1 MGNPGDDGRGA
12 SDPFGSGTRIPR
24 RSAVVEPRNIDS
36 LDERTPTN
44 RSSSSRSPGASKPAG
59 KKSTPSKPSYWDR
72 PKPVRDWHWFLGRLG
87 STLIVSG
94 LLVFLFVGYQ
104 LWGTGIEAAQS
115 QERLENSF
123 IDLSSTTPDVSGQAD
138 ASEPPPAPIELANG
152 DPMALIEIPAIG
164 VTKYVVAGVETS
176 DLKKGPGHYPNTPFP
191 GELGNSAIAGHRTTY
206 GEPFRQLDELVVG
219 DSIVVTDLL
228 GRRFTYLVTGQ
239 QIVTPKDSWV
249 VDTVDPTI
257 ATLTLT
263 TCHPEF
269 SAKQRLIVFA
279 QLDPSQSDD
288 VGFRAAEYRRT
299 SNAASETPASSS
311 TLPDSN
317 TADSNTVVTEPDAV
331 TGQPAT
337 SPIQDSQDV
346 FDKGQDVFDK
356 GWFSDPSAVPHVL
369 AWTFL
374 DVLIVLGAWQ
384 IAKRLRNRA
393 IGLAIGFIPF
403 FVVLYFVFQNV
414 NRLLPPNL

>member
-12 SDPFGSGTRIPR
+12 SDPFGSGTRLPR
-24 RSAVVEPRNIDS
+24 RSAVVEPRNIAA
-36 LDERTPTN
+36 LDEQSPRE
-44 RSSSSRSPGASKPAG
+44 RSSTLRSPGASKPAR
-59 KKSTPSKPSYWDR
+59 KKSAPSKPSYWDR
-72 PKPVRDWHWFLGRLG
+72 PKPDRDWHWLLGRLG

-115 QERLENSF
+115 QERLESSF
-123 IDLSSTTPDVSGQAD
+123 SDLSTMTTDVSGQPA
-138 ASEPPPAPIELANG
+138 EPEMTPAPIELANG
-152 DPMALIEIPAIG
+152 DPMALIDIPAIG
-164 VTKYVVAGVETS
+164 VTKYVVAGVDTS

-219 DSIVVTDLL
+219 DSIVVTDLV

-239 QIVTPKDSWV
+239 QIVSPKDSWV
-249 VDTVDPTI
+249 VDTVDPTV

-279 QLDPSQSDD
+279 QLDPTQSDD

-299 SNAASETPASSS
+299 STSADETPASSS

-317 TADSNTVVTEPDAV
+317 TADSNTVVTEPDAFPD
-331 TGQPAT
+331 QPETA
-337 SPIQDSQDV
+337 PIQYS
-346 FDKGQDVFDK
+346 QDVFDK

-369 AWTFL
+369 AWAFL
-374 DVLIVLGAWQ
+374 DVLIVLGTWQ
-384 IAKRLRNRA
+384 IAKRLRNRG

>member
-1 MGNPGDDGRGA
+1 MGKRDGGDDPRGA
-12 SDPFGSGTRIPR
+12 TDPFASGTRIPR
-24 RSAVVEPRNIDS
+24 HSSVVTEHVDAPDEHQPGQQPRQTS
-36 LDERTPTN
+36 KPTGSK
-44 RSSSSRSPGASKPAG
+44 SSSS
-59 KKSTPSKPSYWDR
+59 KSNYWDR
-72 PKPVRDWHWFLGRLG
+72 PRPVRDWHWFLGRLG

-94 LLVFLFVGYQ
+94 LFVFLFVGYQ

-123 IDLSSTTPDVSGQAD
+123 SNLSNTAVSVSGQAAESD
-138 ASEPPPAPIELANG
+138 EPRAPIELANG
-152 DPMALIEIPAIG
+152 DPIGIIEIPAIG

-191 GELGNSAIAGHRTTY
+191 GELGNAAIAGHRTTY
-206 GEPFRQLDELVVG
+206 GEPFRQLDELAVG
-219 DSIVVTDLL
+219 DSVVVTDLV

-279 QLDPSQSDD
+279 ELDQSQSDD
-288 VGFRAAEYRRT
+288 VEFRAAEYRRP
-299 SNAASETPASSS
+299 SNSANDAPASSS
-311 TLPDSN
+311 TMPDSN
-317 TADSNTVVTEPDAV
+317 TVATEPDAIL
-331 TGQPAT
+331 GQPEQ
-337 SPIQDSQDV
+337 SPNQDNQDSQDV

-356 GWFSDPSAVPHVL
+356 GWFSDPSAVPHVI
-369 AWTFL
+369 AWALL
-374 DVLIVLGAWQ
+374 DLLIVLGAWQ

-393 IGLAIGFIPF
+393 IGLAIGLLPF

>member
-1 MGNPGDDGRGA
+1 MGNHGDDDPRRA
-12 SDPFGSGTRIPR
+12 PDPFGARIPR
-24 RSAVVEPRNIDS
+24 RSAGVEQRDI
-36 LDERTPTN
+36 
-44 RSSSSRSPGASKPAG
+44 GASEQRPPSRHSTRAARPSRT
-59 KKSTPSKPSYWDR
+59 KSASSKSNYWDR

-87 STLIVSG
+87 STLIVTG

-123 IDLSSTTPDVSGQAD
+123 IDLTSAVPDVSGQANE
-138 ASEPPPAPIELANG
+138 SEQPPAPIELGNG

-191 GELGNSAIAGHRTTY
+191 GELGNAAIAGHRTTY

-219 DSIVVTDLL
+219 DSIVLTDLV

-239 QIVTPKDSWV
+239 QIVTPQDSWV

-279 QLDPSQSDD
+279 ELDPLQSDG
-288 VGFRAAEYRRT
+288 VAYPAAAYRGT
-299 SNAASETPASSS
+299 SNSASGAPASS
-311 TLPDSN
+311 TMPD
-317 TADSNTVVTEPDAV
+317 ANTVVTEPDAV
-331 TGQPAT
+331 TSRPET
-337 SPIQDSQDV
+337 SPVEDGQDVFDKGRDV

-356 GWFSDPSAVPHVL
+356 GWFSDPSAVPHVI
-369 AWTFL
+369 AWAIL
-374 DVLIVLGAWQ
+374 DVLVVLGAWQ

-393 IGLAIGFIPF
+393 IGLTIGFIPF

>member
-1 MGNPGDDGRGA
+1 
-12 SDPFGSGTRIPR
+12 
-24 RSAVVEPRNIDS
+24 
-36 LDERTPTN
+36 
-44 RSSSSRSPGASKPAG
+44 
-59 KKSTPSKPSYWDR
+59 
-72 PKPVRDWHWFLGRLG
+72 
-87 STLIVSG
+87 
-94 LLVFLFVGYQ
+94 LFVGYQ

-123 IDLSSTTPDVSGQAD
+123 SNLSNTAVAVSGQAAESD
-138 ASEPPPAPIELANG
+138 EPQAPIELANG
-152 DPMALIEIPAIG
+152 DPIGIIEIPAIG

-191 GELGNSAIAGHRTTY
+191 GELGNAAIAGHRTTY
-206 GEPFRQLDELVVG
+206 GEPFRQLDELAVG
-219 DSIVVTDLL
+219 DSVVVTDLV

-279 QLDPSQSDD
+279 ELDPSRSDD
-288 VGFRAAEYRRT
+288 VEFRAAEYRRP
-299 SNAASETPASSS
+299 SNSVTDASASSS
-311 TLPDSN
+311 TMPDSN
-317 TADSNTVVTEPDAV
+317 TVATEPDAIL
-331 TGQPAT
+331 GQPET
-337 SPIQDSQDV
+337 SPNQDSQDSQ
-346 FDKGQDVFDK
+346 DSQDVFDK
-356 GWFSDPSAVPHVL
+356 GWFSDPSAVPHVI
-369 AWTFL
+369 AWALL
-374 DVLIVLGAWQ
+374 DVLIVLVAWQ

-393 IGLAIGFIPF
+393 IGLAIGLLPF

>member
-1 MGNPGDDGRGA
+1 
-12 SDPFGSGTRIPR
+12 
-24 RSAVVEPRNIDS
+24 
-36 LDERTPTN
+36 L
-44 RSSSSRSPGASKPAG
+44 
-59 KKSTPSKPSYWDR
+59 
-72 PKPVRDWHWFLGRLG
+72 LGRLG

-115 QERLENSF
+115 QEKLESSF
-123 IDLSSTTPDVSGQAD
+123 SDLSTMTTDVSGQPA
-138 ASEPPPAPIELANG
+138 EPEMTPAPIELANG
-152 DPMALIEIPAIG
+152 DPMALIDIPAIG
-164 VTKYVVAGVETS
+164 VTKYVVAGVDTS

-219 DSIVVTDLL
+219 DSIVVTDLV

-239 QIVTPKDSWV
+239 QIVSPKDSWV
-249 VDTVDPTI
+249 VDTVDPTV

-279 QLDPSQSDD
+279 QLDPTQSDD

-299 SNAASETPASSS
+299 STSADETPASSS

-317 TADSNTVVTEPDAV
+317 TADSNTVVTEPDAFPD
-331 TGQPAT
+331 QPETA
-337 SPIQDSQDV
+337 PIQYS
-346 FDKGQDVFDK
+346 QDVFDK

-369 AWTFL
+369 AWAFL

-384 IAKRLRNRA
+384 IAKQLRNRG

>member
-1 MGNPGDDGRGA
+1 
-12 SDPFGSGTRIPR
+12 
-24 RSAVVEPRNIDS
+24 
-36 LDERTPTN
+36 
-44 RSSSSRSPGASKPAG
+44 
-59 KKSTPSKPSYWDR
+59 
-72 PKPVRDWHWFLGRLG
+72 
-87 STLIVSG
+87 
-94 LLVFLFVGYQ
+94 
-104 LWGTGIEAAQS
+104 
-115 QERLENSF
+115 
-123 IDLSSTTPDVSGQAD
+123 
-138 ASEPPPAPIELANG
+138 
-152 DPMALIEIPAIG
+152 
-164 VTKYVVAGVETS
+164 
-176 DLKKGPGHYPNTPFP
+176 LKKGPGHYPNTPFP